1 LIVFLA
7 FLQYSIFLKPHLGE
21 PFWPFPNGVRCLIL
35 VDDFQQSQH
44 TGCAS
49 NESGNDCAKNAV
61 CFLRYFNNFWFFV
74 HAILLSVLGSGC
86 SQVFPEKESRKQITF
101 VPALFRFDDDFHC
114 VSPASDHLKHPF
126 SLMLH
131 QKGFSSE
138 GLPMMM

>member
-1 LIVFLA
+1 MN
-7 FLQYSIFLKPHLGE
+7 PHQERPIQL
-21 PFWPFPNGVRCLIL
+21 FPDGVRCLIL

-44 TGCAS
+44 TCCTC

-61 CFLRYFNNFWFFV
+61 CFLRYFDDFWIFF

-86 SQVFPEKESRKQITF
+86 SQVFPEKESRQQIAF
-101 VPALFRFDDDFHC
+101 LPVLFRFDDDFHC
-114 VSPASDHLKHPF
+114 VSPASDHLKNPF

-131 QKGFSSE
+131 QKGFSSD